1 MPKLPEGIWKRRLE
15 NEFSTL
21 STNPAISNLETN
33 QDRSEYHFK
42 LRANGHKKSEGEN
55 SNNGN
60 YSIVPISSHDVSI
73 YLTREYPYAGGI
85 EVIWDSPIFH
95 PNIREKDGAVC
106 IQLVNKWS
114 EGQTLSNV
122 VDALVQMLENPNPY
136 SPLNSEA
143 AKYFAN
149 YIPQKREANKPRVV
163 I

>member
-1 MPKLPEGIWKRRLE
+1 MPKLPEGIWRRRIE
-15 NEFSTL
+15 NEYATL
-21 STNPAISNLETN
+21 SQNRHISNLEAS

-42 LRANGHKKSEGEN
+42 LAAKGYKKSG
-55 SNNGN
+55 SGD
-60 YSIVPISSHDVSI
+60 SGIIAPVTAHDVSI

-149 YIPQKREANKPRVV
+149 YIPQKREPNKPRVV
-163 I
+163 V

>member
-1 MPKLPEGIWKRRLE
+1 MPKLPESIWRRRLE
-15 NEFSTL
+15 NEFTTL
-21 STNPAISNLETN
+21 ASNSHISNLEAN
-33 QDRSEYHFK
+33 SDKSEYHFK
-42 LRANGHKKSEGEN
+42 LKALGHQKSG
-55 SNNGN
+55 GA
-60 YSIVPISSHDVSI
+60 VTPIGSHDVSI

-143 AKYFAN
+143 AKYFSKFV
-149 YIPQKREANKPRVV
+149 PQKKEPNKPRVV
-163 I
+163 L

>member
-1 MPKLPEGIWKRRLE
+1 MPKLPEGIWRRRLE
-15 NEFSTL
+15 NEYNTL
-21 STNPAISNLETN
+21 KTNSNISNLEAN
-33 QDRSEYHFK
+33 AEKSEYHFK
-42 LRANGHKKSEGEN
+42 LSANGHKK
-55 SNNGN
+55 NGD
-60 YSIVPISSHDVSI
+60 SIVPIASHDVSI

-149 YIPQKREANKPRVV
+149 YIPQKTKPNKPRVV
-163 I
+163 V

>member
-1 MPKLPEGIWKRRLE
+1 MPKLPEGIWRRRLE
-15 NEFSTL
+15 NEFTTL
-21 STNPAISNLETN
+21 STNSRISNLEASP
-33 QDRSEYHFK
+33 DRSEYHFK
-42 LRANGHKKSEGEN
+42 LAANGYKKNGEN
-55 SNNGN
+55 
-60 YSIVPISSHDVSI
+60 ILPINSHDVSI

-85 EVIWDSPIFH
+85 EVIWDSSIFH

-149 YIPQKREANKPRVV
+149 YIPQKREPNKPRVV
-163 I
+163 V